1 VQGPVDPRQVGPAG
15 AVELIIPIARDHE
28 RRSSAGPGGSS
39 DAWLAYASYLY
50 ATGRLTPT
58 ALRRI
63 PDPLFDLAAA
73 LGLNPV
79 RGQDAMNGKR
89 AIRLVGIVQGMGK
102 DKRGKYTRL
111 ARQYAPALEGFPL
124 SLPREYR
131 HALEAAAGSLDA
143 DNLRSWAEAGVD
155 LHKAALRNAGFR
167 EVGVIWHTLDNR
179 VLTGTV
185 TQIALLPQAASTGG
199 QAYPVIVT
207 LGGVP
212 PEVHAGMSVRV
223 TLPG

>member
-1 VQGPVDPRQVGPAG
+1 MPRTD
-15 AVELIIPIARDHE
+15 ELSDEESA
-28 RRSSAGPGGSS
+28 SSVGPGGFSE
-39 DAWLAYASYLY
+39 AWLAYASYLY

-111 ARQYAPALEGFPL
+111 ARQYAPAL
-124 SLPREYR
+124 
-131 HALEAAAGSLDA
+131 
-143 DNLRSWAEAGVD
+143 
-155 LHKAALRNAGFR
+155 
-167 EVGVIWHTLDNR
+167 
-179 VLTGTV
+179 
-185 TQIALLPQAASTGG
+185 PQS
-199 QAYPVIVT
+199 T
-207 LGGVP
+207 LGGVSILGPSP
-212 PEVHAGMSVRV
+212 PGQGGEALWVLPRLGLLKRSQEVAAITKQELSE
-223 TLPG
+223 TAQLLPGFSPSTMST